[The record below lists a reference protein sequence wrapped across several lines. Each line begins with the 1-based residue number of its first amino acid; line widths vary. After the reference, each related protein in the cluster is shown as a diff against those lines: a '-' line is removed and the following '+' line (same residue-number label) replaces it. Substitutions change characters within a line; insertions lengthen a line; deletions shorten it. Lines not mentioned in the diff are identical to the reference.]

1 MEKSQ
6 KKQLIADVICI
17 VLFTAVVA
25 MNLKLK
31 NVNAMVIIGLLI
43 AVAVIG
49 LLTYKVAE
57 KHIKE
62 SGMDNAYLILRNTA
76 SLCLLVIMLLEYI
89 G

>member
-1 MEKSQ
+1 MEKNQ

-31 NVNAMVIIGLLI
+31 NINAMVIIGLLL
-43 AVAVIG
+43 AVVVIG

-62 SGMDNAYLILRNTA
+62 SGMDKAYLILRNTA